1 LTAKQILNSWLIGQG
16 KHRRPIATPRA
27 ITQRSG
33 PQCIASDGNSINAPT
48 NIRIEHRR
56 IDSRGQIYANQS
68 IPAIAKI
75 EPDMYRPAAAAWRA
89 QQTKVYRIGALL
101 VGNADVNSFRT
112 ELREELRRY
121 DYVEGQ
127 NLIFE
132 FQQGHGGPRS

>member
-1 LTAKQILNSWLIGQG
+1 MASHIE
-16 KHRRPIATPRA
+16 RRKFLATL
-27 ITQRSG
+27 G
-33 PQCIASDGNSINAPT
+33 G
-48 NIRIEHRR
+48 
-56 IDSRGQIYANQS
+56 
-68 IPAIAKI
+68 
-75 EPDMYRPAAAAWRA
+75 AAAAWPLGARA

-132 FQQGHGGPRS
+132 F

>member
-1 LTAKQILNSWLIGQG
+1 MK
-16 KHRRPIATPRA
+16 RREF
-27 ITQRSG
+27 ITLLG
-33 PQCIASDGNSINAPT
+33 GAVTVAWPL
-48 NIRIEHRR
+48 
-56 IDSRGQIYANQS
+56 
-68 IPAIAKI
+68 
-75 EPDMYRPAAAAWRA
+75 AARA

-121 DYVEGQ
+121 GYVEGQ

>member
-1 LTAKQILNSWLIGQG
+1 MRRRAFISLLCGAAVSW
-16 KHRRPIATPRA
+16 PVEA
-27 ITQRSG
+27 
-33 PQCIASDGNSINAPT
+33 
-48 NIRIEHRR
+48 
-56 IDSRGQIYANQS
+56 
-68 IPAIAKI
+68 
-75 EPDMYRPAAAAWRA
+75 RA

-121 DYVEGQ
+121 GYVEGQ

>member
-1 LTAKQILNSWLIGQG
+1 MQFDRV
-16 KHRRPIATPRA
+16 RRREF
-27 ITQRSG
+27 ITLLG
-33 PQCIASDGNSINAPT
+33 G
-48 NIRIEHRR
+48 
-56 IDSRGQIYANQS
+56 
-68 IPAIAKI
+68 
-75 EPDMYRPAAAAWRA
+75 AAAAWPLMARA

>member
-1 LTAKQILNSWLIGQG
+1 MK
-16 KHRRPIATPRA
+16 RREFITLLGGATVACPL
-27 ITQRSG
+27 
-33 PQCIASDGNSINAPT
+33 
-48 NIRIEHRR
+48 
-56 IDSRGQIYANQS
+56 
-68 IPAIAKI
+68 
-75 EPDMYRPAAAAWRA
+75 AARA

-121 DYVEGQ
+121 GYVEGQ